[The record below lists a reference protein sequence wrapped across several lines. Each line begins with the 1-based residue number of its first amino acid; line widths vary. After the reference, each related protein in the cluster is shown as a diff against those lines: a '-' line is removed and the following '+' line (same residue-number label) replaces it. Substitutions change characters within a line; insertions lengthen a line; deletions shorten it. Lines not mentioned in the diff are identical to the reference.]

1 MTDFRLKNLLRLS
14 APTLGTALLLAS
26 CAPNQDAPTPTA
38 AVNLSQYVAVGD
50 SYTAGFSA
58 GGLTRTSQ
66 EYSYANLLARQF
78 SSVAPGAPFTQ
89 PLLEA
94 GPGTGYREF
103 QGFDAAGFP
112 LARMVAGRFS
122 RGTVTRQG
130 TCGPDVMQ
138 LIDRNAGSA
147 LPQNLG
153 VPGLRLSETGTPGYG
168 NENPAAGTTTFNPYF
183 ERLLPANDNRTYLQT
198 VTTASTSATFFTFF
212 QGLDDLLPY
221 LRSGGTCGPQLPA
234 EFSAQL
240 TTPMTQNARAILN
253 VLTNNGTRPGIIAKL
268 PAVTNLP
275 LLREGR
281 GLQLQ
286 ARLQAYYGDT
296 ARIYIQGPNNPAIP
310 QPISDDDYVL
320 ATALPRV
327 GQLTAVTVG
336 STTLM
341 LPYGRDSRNPI
352 RDVDVLD
359 RQVELSRLSSVI
371 SGYNNYL
378 ELTLAQNLYK
388 MPVLNTSGGR
398 TLDLDIEV
406 FSQIANSISVGG
418 VVYSA
423 DPVRGNF
430 FTLDYAS
437 LTPRG
442 NAVLA
447 NAFIRAINTAYK
459 ASLPV
464 VDVNSLPTTAQ

>member
-1 MTDFRLKNLLRLS
+1 
-14 APTLGTALLLAS
+14 
-26 CAPNQDAPTPTA
+26 
-38 AVNLSQYVAVGD
+38 
-50 SYTAGFSA
+50 
-58 GGLTRTSQ
+58 
-66 EYSYANLLARQF
+66 
-78 SSVAPGAPFTQ
+78 
-89 PLLEA
+89 
-94 GPGTGYREF
+94 
-103 QGFDAAGFP
+103 
-112 LARMVAGRFS
+112 
-122 RGTVTRQG
+122 
-130 TCGPDVMQ
+130 
-138 LIDRNAGSA
+138 
-147 LPQNLG
+147 
-153 VPGLRLSETGTPGYG
+153 
-168 NENPAAGTTTFNPYF
+168 
-183 ERLLPANDNRTYLQT
+183 
-198 VTTASTSATFFTFF
+198 
-212 QGLDDLLPY
+212 
-221 LRSGGTCGPQLPA
+221 
-234 EFSAQL
+234 
-240 TTPMTQNARAILN
+240 
-253 VLTNNGTRPGIIAKL
+253 
-268 PAVTNLP
+268 
-275 LLREGR
+275 
-281 GLQLQ
+281 
-286 ARLQAYYGDT
+286 
-296 ARIYIQGPNNPAIP
+296 
-310 QPISDDDYVL
+310 VL